1 MSEISPAPPSPSA
14 AAPSRT
20 LWPVLWPLAAALAIY
35 LIGLWIPV
43 PGVDAERLDYHDGF
57 TGGSSIRMASIF
69 ALWTGPLVVA
79 IAHVEIARL
88 MIPPL
93 ARWQAA
99 SARNAQVLVAV
110 TGLIALLM
118 TLAQGA
124 GALHAMQAGRLLR
137 DLSTGGLVASLA
149 AYCGATAV
157 LIWLAGRLRLPG
169 SGQGILLLMVF
180 PMIASLP
187 SELEMIFSQYRT
199 GMFLQSGLPMDLLV
213 PLAFVVAATAA
224 AIIVARGLQTTA
236 RQAGA
241 APSAW
246 LTLLLWPPVLAS
258 TAANYLVLLV
268 WWVLP
273 DAVGAL
279 GWPLYAA
286 HFVLTALLVP
296 LFLTAY
302 LKVPV
307 GTPDAARGLEAM
319 PVATIAGLQMALVL
333 GAALVSS
340 FYMLPAAFG
349 ATPILVVVASAL
361 VLAELLRPAAATS
374 TAAG

>member
-14 AAPSRT
+14 TAPSRT

-35 LIGLWIPV
+35 LMGLWIPI
-43 PGVDAERLDYHDGF
+43 PGVDAERLDDHDGF
-57 TGGSSIRMASIF
+57 MGGGSIRTASIF
-69 ALWTGPLVVA
+69 ALWTGPLLVA
-79 IAHVEIARL
+79 IVHVEIARL
-88 MIPPL
+88 LIPPL

-99 SARNAQVLVAV
+99 SARNAQVLVAT

-124 GALHAMQAGRLLR
+124 GALQAMQAGRLLR

-169 SGQGILLLMVF
+169 AGQGILLLMVF

-187 SELEMIFSQYRT
+187 SELEMIFSQYRS

-224 AIIVARGLQTTA
+224 AITVARGLQTTA
-236 RQAGA
+236 RQTGA

-258 TAANYLVLLV
+258 TAAGYLVLLV

-273 DAVGAL
+273 DGVRAL

-302 LKVPV
+302 LRVPV
-307 GTPDAARGLEAM
+307 RPADAARGLETM
-319 PVATIAGLQMALVL
+319 PVATIAGLQMALLL
-333 GAALVSS
+333 GAALVGS
-340 FYMLPAAFG
+340 FYLLPAAFG

-361 VLAELLRPAAATS
+361 VLAELLRPATATS